1 MEQNGFEIVPYYMET
16 NNNNQKT
23 GVKMKHTQG
32 KWEISE
38 SEDISKWDA
47 EKKEYVKD
55 GRTKLEVIDY
65 VENEASAVT
74 VCMFPD
80 PNSHEGDYQNKV
92 TIRANANLIA
102 LAPEMCDALNNILNY
117 FSEYEDDYNEKLECF
132 ENARKVIDR
141 AEEK

>member
-1 MEQNGFEIVPYYMET
+1 
-16 NNNNQKT
+16 
-23 GVKMKHTQG
+23 MKHIKG

-38 SEDISKWDA
+38 PEDISKWDA

-55 GRTKLEVIDY
+55 GRTKLGVIDY

-102 LAPEMCDALNNILNY
+102 LAPEMLEMLKICVLQLPDETADEV
-117 FSEYEDDYNEKLECF
+117 SELI
-132 ENARKVIDR
+132 AR
-141 AEEK
+141 AEEE